1 MNSDNKAR
9 DVAEFVALYQGDT
22 RSGLRA
28 MSPRVMGSYRDLQGT
43 TVSAPGVAEALVR
56 SMNPE
61 HADALRGEDP
71 GALAGGRSRRRRNRT
86 TAKKGGSRRRRMTSK
101 ARCH

>member
-61 HADALRGEDP
+61 HADALRGENP
-71 GALAGGRSRRRRNRT
+71 GALAGGRSRRRGRT